1 MGNDERGK
9 GVLVLL
15 LVLFAASGC
24 AALIYELVWYQMLEL
39 AIGSQTVCLGFLL
52 AAYMGGLC
60 LGSLALPKYLDR
72 RRAHPL
78 KVYAGLELATGVLA
92 LLVLGFM
99 PLVERA
105 YFAASLVGFPGLALR
120 GLICA
125 LLLLPPT
132 IVMGASLPALTRWI
146 EATPEGVSWW
156 GLLYG
161 GNIAGAVFGC
171 LLAGFYLLRLFNMAT
186 ATYVA
191 VLINLAV
198 AGASWLLAGR
208 TPESTVVEPAAD
220 LSSVARSEVQ
230 HGLGAPGPQAHASI
244 SGTRG
249 VSRAGARANQWTVYV
264 AIALS
269 GATALGAEVV
279 WTRQFGM
286 LFGATVYAFSL
297 ILATFLVG
305 LGLGAWAG
313 SHLAKRP
320 RPRWALGWSQMLLV
334 AGIAWT
340 AWQIADSLP
349 YWPIDPQLTT
359 SPWFTFQIDW
369 ARCLWAILPAAI
381 LWGASFPLALAGAA
395 RKGEDPAKVV
405 GGIYAANTLGG
416 ILGALLVSLWLIP
429 TIGTLDCQRVM
440 VALAAAGGLIVL
452 APELERSTS
461 KAAVAWVTAALALAV
476 VLGIKMDPIPGELV
490 AYGRKMATSLG
501 SSHLL
506 EMVEGRNSSIAITQW
521 NDGAYEVDVNG
532 HVEATTE
539 PFDMKLQRMVG
550 HIPALLES
558 NPRSVLGIG
567 FGAGVSA
574 GTFTRYPGIQKIT
587 ICEIEPKIPPTS
599 TKYFAAADYD
609 VKDNPRTHIVFD
621 DARHYLLTTRD
632 TFDVIASDPLDVF
645 VKGTAAIYSQEYFE
659 AVRRHLNPG
668 GMFTLYVPLYESDV
682 RTVQS
687 ELATFFKVFPHGT
700 VWGNTIQGKGYDLV
714 LLGQAGP
721 LKIDID
727 QVQARLERPD
737 YAPVAQSL
745 RDIGVN
751 SAVDLFATFAGS
763 AADLAPWTHGAQLN
777 RDADLRLQYLG
788 GWGINSSL
796 EDVIWQQMLTYR
808 RPPADIFTGSPDAIQ
823 ALAAELR

>member
-1 MGNDERGK
+1 MTKGK
-9 GVLVLL
+9 PHAALGIL
-15 LVLFAASGC
+15 LVLFAGSGC

-60 LGSLALPKYLDR
+60 LGSLALPKYMDR

-78 KVYAGLELATGVLA
+78 RVYAALELATGALA
-92 LLVLGFM
+92 LAVLWLM
-99 PLVERA
+99 PLAERL
-105 YFAASLVGFPGLALR
+105 YFAASLDGFPGLALR

-132 IVMGASLPALTRWI
+132 MVMGASLPALARWI

-171 LLAGFYLLRLFNMAT
+171 LFAGFYLLRLFNMNT

-191 VLINLAV
+191 VAVNLAV
-198 AGASWLLAGR
+198 AAASWWLAGR
-208 TPESTVVEPAAD
+208 TSESAAIGDAAPAASAAAGEPD
-220 LSSVARSEVQ
+220 SAR
-230 HGLGAPGPQAHASI
+230 
-244 SGTRG
+244 
-249 VSRAGARANQWTVYV
+249 WTVYA

-305 LGLGAWAG
+305 LGLGAWGGAR
-313 SHLAKRP
+313 LAKRP

-334 AGIAWT
+334 GGIAWT

-349 YWPIDPQLTT
+349 YWPVDPLLTS

-395 RKGEDPAKVV
+395 RHGEDPGKVV

-416 ILGALLVSLWLIP
+416 IAGALLLSLWLIP
-429 TIGTLDCQRVM
+429 AIGTLDCQRLM
-440 VALAAAGGLIVL
+440 VAVAAASGLIVL
-452 APELERSTS
+452 VPELRRSSS

-476 VLGIKMDPIPGELV
+476 LLGVKMDPIPGELV
-490 AYGRKMATSLG
+490 AYGRKMATSMG

-506 EMVEGRNSSIAITQW
+506 EMVEGRNSSIAITRW

-550 HIPALLES
+550 HIPALLHP

-574 GTFTRYPGIQKIT
+574 GTFTRYPGIQTIT

-599 TKYFAAADYD
+599 TKYFADADYD

-621 DARHYLLTTRD
+621 DARHYLLTTRS

-645 VKGTAAIYSQEYFE
+645 VKGTAAIYSEEYFQ

-700 VWGNTIQGKGYDLV
+700 VWGNTIEGKGYDLV
-714 LLGQAGP
+714 LLGQVDP
-721 LKIDID
+721 LK
-727 QVQARLERPD
+727 
-737 YAPVAQSL
+737 
-745 RDIGVN
+745 
-751 SAVDLFATFAGS
+751 
-763 AADLAPWTHGAQLN
+763 
-777 RDADLRLQYLG
+777 
-788 GWGINSSL
+788 
-796 EDVIWQQMLTYR
+796 
-808 RPPADIFTGSPDAIQ
+808 
-823 ALAAELR
+823 